1 VRALLDAN
9 VLVSALLSRT
19 GAPARLV
26 TLWLDAAFEL
36 IVCPALLV
44 ELKRALAHPKLRRR
58 IEPADAERF
67 VRLLSELAEMVPDPD
82 RPPPVRSADPGDDY
96 LLALAAREQVPL
108 ISGDNHVLAL
118 RDRAPVSSPREFL
131 DRLEEEL

>member
-1 VRALLDAN
+1 MRALLDAN

-36 IVCPALLV
+36 VVCPALLIEV
-44 ELKRALAHPKLRRR
+44 ERVLAHPKLRAR

-67 VRLLSELAEMVPDPD
+67 VQLLSDLADMVPDPD

-96 LLALAAREQVPL
+96 LLAVAAREQVPL
-108 ISGDNHVLAL
+108 VSGDNHLLAL
-118 RDRAPVSSPREFL
+118 RERAPVFSPREFL
-131 DRLEEEL
+131 DRLEP

>member
-36 IVCPALLV
+36 IVCPALLAEV
-44 ELKRALAHPKLRRR
+44 ESALAHRKLRAR

-67 VRLLSELAEMVPDPD
+67 VQLLSELAEMVPDPD
-82 RPPPVRSADPGDDY
+82 RPPSVRSADPGDDY
-96 LLALAAREQVPL
+96 LLAVAAREQVPL
-108 ISGDNHVLAL
+108 VSGDNHLLAL
-118 RDRAPVSSPREFL
+118 RERAPVFSPREFL
-131 DRLEEEL
+131 DRLEP

>member
-1 VRALLDAN
+1 MRALFDAN

-19 GAPARLV
+19 GTPARLV

-36 IVCPALLV
+36 IVCPALLGEV
-44 ELKRALAHPKLRRR
+44 ERALAHPKLRPRS
-58 IEPADAERF
+58 EPADAERF
-67 VRLLSELAEMVPDPD
+67 VKLLSELGEMVPDAD

-108 ISGDNHVLAL
+108 ISGDNHLLAL
-118 RDRAPVSSPREFL
+118 RDRAPVSSSREFL
-131 DRLEEEL
+131 GRLADR